1 MTHTFIHRQIQDA
14 RRNTPLRHILPIPE
28 DRPPPY
34 PHGQSESVDGLS
46 GIVCSSAGPKP
57 LTESPP
63 PTYEEAL
70 DRQTVR
76 LTELEERVGQVQ
88 QEEGERKD
96 DTSENTQDNRE
107 PTGFTVESLEDN
119 SESEVSPSGNI
130 NIQDDP
136 SASIEPVGESQ
147 SQQTVQHFQ
156 GLLATATDII
166 NIDEVT
172 EVNDAVLENMYI
184 NNKESVDSFVV
195 DIEIDSK
202 NDNQK
207 ERDKLIDDSD
217 GVHPAGDTTF
227 LSDETDQVVNV

>member
-70 DRQTVR
+70 DRHTVR

-88 QEEGERKD
+88 QEEGERK
-96 DTSENTQDNRE
+96 
-107 PTGFTVESLEDN
+107 
-119 SESEVSPSGNI
+119 
-130 NIQDDP
+130 
-136 SASIEPVGESQ
+136 
-147 SQQTVQHFQ
+147 
-156 GLLATATDII
+156 
-166 NIDEVT
+166 
-172 EVNDAVLENMYI
+172 
-184 NNKESVDSFVV
+184 
-195 DIEIDSK
+195 EI
-202 NDNQK
+202 
-207 ERDKLIDDSD
+207 
-217 GVHPAGDTTF
+217 V
-227 LSDETDQVVNV
+227 